1 MTKHCN
7 TQSFPTFVRLYSYST
22 HFCAFTMPI
31 YTFFEYSFIYEYRP
45 LNRLEIK
52 LFRTL
57 RTEVFNQN
65 PIIIS
70 EHGRKALHDEEEREE
85 SKKGKH
91 GRKAL
96 HDEEEREESKKGKH
110 GRKALHDEEEREE
123 SRKGKHDLKAL
134 DDDEKHEELEK
145 ASEHGDEKREE
156 SKGRKHGGDA
166 ADEKLRGALSHA
178 SQTAGISGTTM
189 KVAKAESDGKQT
201 AGPEVGESTKSQ
213 HA

>member
-65 PIIIS
+65 PIIINMDS
-70 EHGRKALHDEEEREE
+70 LFLFFISCGSVLSSLLINDVDIISQDLNFFWIGDSWVKFCSQIDRFRRRSQANIIAEMNLN
-85 SKKGKH
+85 SKELCEPP
-91 GRKAL
+91 ATMISC
-96 HDEEEREESKKGKH
+96 SKY
-110 GRKALHDEEEREE
+110 LPNF
-123 SRKGKHDLKAL
+123 
-134 DDDEKHEELEK
+134 
-145 ASEHGDEKREE
+145 
-156 SKGRKHGGDA
+156 
-166 ADEKLRGALSHA
+166 KLR
-178 SQTAGISGTTM
+178 
-189 KVAKAESDGKQT
+189 
-201 AGPEVGESTKSQ
+201 
-213 HA
+213 

>member
-65 PIIIS
+65 PIIIT
-70 EHGRKALHDEEEREE
+70 
-85 SKKGKH
+85 
-91 GRKAL
+91 
-96 HDEEEREESKKGKH
+96 
-110 GRKALHDEEEREE
+110 
-123 SRKGKHDLKAL
+123 L

>member
-1 MTKHCN
+1 KKH
-7 TQSFPTFVRLYSYST
+7 
-22 HFCAFTMPI
+22 
-31 YTFFEYSFIYEYRP
+31 
-45 LNRLEIK
+45 
-52 LFRTL
+52 
-57 RTEVFNQN
+57 
-65 PIIIS
+65 
-70 EHGRKALHDEEEREE
+70 EE
-85 SKKGKH
+85 SQKGKH

-96 HDEEEREESKKGKH
+96 HDEEEREEPKKGKH
-110 GRKALHDEEEREE
+110 GRKALHDEEE
-123 SRKGKHDLKAL
+123 H
-134 DDDEKHEELEK
+134 DDEKHEELEK

>member
-1 MTKHCN
+1 
-7 TQSFPTFVRLYSYST
+7 
-22 HFCAFTMPI
+22 
-31 YTFFEYSFIYEYRP
+31 
-45 LNRLEIK
+45 
-52 LFRTL
+52 
-57 RTEVFNQN
+57 
-65 PIIIS
+65 
-70 EHGRKALHDEEEREE
+70 
-85 SKKGKH
+85 GKH

-123 SRKGKHDLKAL
+123 SRKGKHDRKAL

-145 ASEHGDEKREE
+145 ASKHGDEKREE